1 MGDTTELRPGMT
13 LHFMTGMWMED
24 WGFEITE
31 SILIGES
38 GAECLANVPRALVIK
53 D

>member
-1 MGDTTELRPGMT
+1 LLEPNMT
-13 LHFMTGMWMED
+13 LHFMTGLWMED

-31 SILIGES
+31 SIVIGNGS
-38 GAECLANVPRALVIK
+38 PECLANAPRKLVIK